1 MLEGMESNPMLAT
14 PAGPVVAAAG
24 GPRGAGARLPARV
37 YLWRRALVLAVLV
50 CLLWASLW
58 GVFRL
63 GELVGAH
70 LVAPAVGTAPVPVV
84 DATAPAPVIDGTAP
98 VPVVDGPQGES

>member
-1 MLEGMESNPMLAT
+1 MLVT
-14 PAGPVVAAAG
+14 PAGPHAPAG
-24 GPRGAGARLPARV
+24 GVRIRTGGRRPERI

-63 GELVGAH
+63 GEFVGAQ

-84 DATAPAPVIDGTAP
+84 D
-98 VPVVDGPQGES
+98 GPQADS

>member
-1 MLEGMESNPMLAT
+1 MLEGMESTPMLAT
-14 PAGPVVAAAG
+14 PGGPLAAAG
-24 GPRGAGARLPARV
+24 AGPRGAAVRRTAQV

-84 DATAPAPVIDGTAP
+84 EGTAP
-98 VPVVDGPQGES
+98 VPVVDGAQADS